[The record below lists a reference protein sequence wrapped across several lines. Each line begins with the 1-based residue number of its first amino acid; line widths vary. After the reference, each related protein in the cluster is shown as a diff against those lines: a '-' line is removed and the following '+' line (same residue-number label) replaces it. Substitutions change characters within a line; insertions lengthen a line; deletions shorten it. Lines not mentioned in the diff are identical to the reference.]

1 MTTADTAPAPAA
13 GPAEDPGADR
23 AEDLGFG
30 WRGDAVDLPAYLE
43 RVGLDAGL
51 PPTEAALRALHR
63 AHVTS
68 IPFENLEIMLGRPI
82 ETGLEAVQDKL
93 VRRPRGGYCFEHS
106 ALFAA
111 VLERLGF
118 QVTGLLG
125 RVMMGARKLRP
136 PTHGILHVRLPDR
149 PADEPGWLCDV
160 GFGGGPLEPLRFA
173 GGAAVEQ
180 DGWAYRLRRDPAGP
194 GPLGSADRW
203 ELHQRDPG
211 GWIRRHVF
219 TTDEAYRI
227 DFEALNFFVYAH
239 PRSPFT
245 TRPFVQRFLAEEHR
259 VLDGTTATV
268 TRPDGSVETREH
280 APAALPDV
288 LASEFAITLEGD
300 DPARLVAWLEARA

>member
-1 MTTADTAPAPAA
+1 MTTTDPTE
-13 GPAEDPGADR
+13 GRTEEHTEDVG
-23 AEDLGFG
+23 LG
-30 WRGDAVDLPAYLE
+30 WRGDAVDLPAYLK

-51 PPTEAALRALHR
+51 PPTEATLRALHR

-82 ETGLEAVQDKL
+82 EVDLESVQAKL
-93 VRRPRGGYCFEHS
+93 VDRPRGGYCFEHS
-106 ALFAA
+106 GLFAA

-125 RVMMGARKLRP
+125 RVMMGAVKLRP
-136 PTHGILHVRLPDR
+136 PTHGILHVRLPDQ

-160 GFGGGPLEPLRFA
+160 GFGGGPLEPLRFDD
-173 GGAAVEQ
+173 GAEVEQ
-180 DGWAYRLRRDPAGP
+180 DGWNYRLRRDPSGP
-194 GPLGSADRW
+194 ARHGSADGW
-203 ELHQRDPG
+203 ELHERVPD
-211 GWIRRHVF
+211 GWLRRHVF
-219 TTDEAYRI
+219 TMNEAYRI
-227 DFEALNFFVYAH
+227 DFEALNFYVYAH

-245 TRPFVQRFLAEEHR
+245 TRPFVQRFLPEAHR
-259 VLDGTTATV
+259 VLDGTTVTV

-288 LASEFAITLEGD
+288 LASDFAITLEGD